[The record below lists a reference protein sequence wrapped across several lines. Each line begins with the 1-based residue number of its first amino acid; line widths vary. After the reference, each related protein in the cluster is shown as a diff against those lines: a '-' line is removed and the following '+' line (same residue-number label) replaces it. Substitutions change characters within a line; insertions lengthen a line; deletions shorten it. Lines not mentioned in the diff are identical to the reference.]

1 MAALCA
7 VAFGAIVHLQRT
19 TAAGSSS
26 TGLVIA
32 LLFCSFAVALH
43 RSASARAASEEAL
56 TDVLTGLPNR
66 QGLIAALSAA
76 VEPQPPPPAILVL
89 FDLDGFTAYNGT
101 FGHPAG
107 DTLLELLGRR
117 LRAAVAP
124 LGGTAYRMGGDE
136 FCVLAPAEDPGR
148 VVWAA
153 WSALS
158 ERGDGFEVGCSYG
171 VAEIPDEARS
181 VEAALHIADR
191 RLYDDRVSGRPSGEH
206 QSADMLLA
214 LIDERGAGLREHAE
228 GVARLAELTAE
239 RLGLS
244 DDEIMQ
250 AGLAAKLHDVGKD
263 AIPVAVIS
271 KPGSLDPAEQR
282 VVRRHT
288 LIGERII
295 RAAPDLAPVARL
307 VRSSHERFDGSGY
320 PDGLRGEQIP
330 IGARVLAVCDA
341 YDAMV
346 SDRVYQAG
354 ISPADAL
361 DELRRCAGTHFDP
374 RVVEVFC
381 SLQSDR
387 LGPAGTRA
395 A

>member
-1 MAALCA
+1 M
-7 VAFGAIVHLQRT
+7 
-19 TAAGSSS
+19 
-26 TGLVIA
+26 
-32 LLFCSFAVALH
+32 
-43 RSASARAASEEAL
+43 
-56 TDVLTGLPNR
+56 
-66 QGLIAALSAA
+66 
-76 VEPQPPPPAILVL
+76 L

-117 LRAAVAP
+117 LRTAVAP

-136 FCVLAPAEDPGR
+136 FCVLAPADDPGR

-171 VAEIPDEARS
+171 VAGIPDEARS

-250 AGLAAKLHDVGKD
+250 AGLAAN
-263 AIPVAVIS
+263 S
-271 KPGSLDPAEQR
+271 S
-282 VVRRHT
+282 T
-288 LIGERII
+288 S
-295 RAAPDLAPVARL
+295 ART
-307 VRSSHERFDGSGY
+307 
-320 PDGLRGEQIP
+320 P
-330 IGARVLAVCDA
+330 
-341 YDAMV
+341 
-346 SDRVYQAG
+346 
-354 ISPADAL
+354 SPW
-361 DELRRCAGTHFDP
+361 R
-374 RVVEVFC
+374 
-381 SLQSDR
+381 
-387 LGPAGTRA
+387 
-395 A
+395 